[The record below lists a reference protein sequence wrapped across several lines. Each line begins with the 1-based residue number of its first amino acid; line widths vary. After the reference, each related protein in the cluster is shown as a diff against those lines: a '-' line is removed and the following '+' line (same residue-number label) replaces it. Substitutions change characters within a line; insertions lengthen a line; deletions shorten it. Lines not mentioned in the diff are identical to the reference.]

1 MKPQIKMIRL
11 DLIVVRKMSLFWVVL
26 HNEQCSVF
34 TQGNTKSWMARSDLS
49 FFGEAYIILY
59 RVEMIITPLRYFDNG
74 ELSPEYTCIDEDFEI
89 A

>member
-1 MKPQIKMIRL
+1 
-11 DLIVVRKMSLFWVVL
+11 
-26 HNEQCSVF
+26 
-34 TQGNTKSWMARSDLS
+34 MARSDLS